1 MTGRIL
7 AVDPGELRLGLAVS
21 DELGMIARPLLT
33 IHHTTAEEDAR
44 QIVEQAEAL
53 SSRLIIVGVA
63 LNQEGLATP
72 QSEKAMR
79 LIERLQRLT
88 SVPIIPYDESGTT
101 QRALAL
107 GGNDNQLDQRAAAVL
122 LQDYLDAQAP

>member
-33 IHHTTAEEDAR
+33 IRHTTAEEDAR

-53 SSRLIIVGVA
+53 SSRLIIIGVA

-101 QRALAL
+101 QRALEL